1 MSLNG
6 KRAIA
11 VDWDGT
17 CVEQTWPEFSPWLP
31 GAPEALR
38 ELANEYDVYIWSTR
52 IVGREYLDWH
62 VALPQEEV
70 DAQINYIRQMLNEAG
85 LEDVHIFEAYPGY
98 GIGKL
103 SAIAYID
110 DKAIQFKGSW
120 GDTLADLRR
129 FLGD

>member
-1 MSLNG
+1 MNG

-31 GAPEALR
+31 GAQEALR
-38 ELANEYDVYIWSTR
+38 ELADEYDVYIWSTR
-52 IVGREYLDWH
+52 IVGREYLDWEK
-62 VALPQEEV
+62 VLPQEEV
-70 DAQINYIRQMLNEAG
+70 DAQIAYIRSMLDEAG
-85 LEDVHIFEAYPGY
+85 LEDVHIFESYPGH

-110 DKAIQFKGSW
+110 DKAIQFKGDW
-120 GDTLADLRR
+120 DQTLAELHGL
-129 FLGD
+129 LGV